1 MTRCTTLILPG
12 RNRLGRGRV
21 EVTGGFLLLMAWL
34 NYCDTQK
41 LLYAA
46 LCAAVAHELGHLAAI
61 YALGGR
67 VCRLRL
73 TAAGAELRLEGTM
86 SYGRELLCALAGP
99 LVNLLLAYAA
109 AQAGWLV
116 FAGLNLA
123 LALFNLLPLS
133 VLDGGRALSCAVAV
147 LCGPEAAQCL
157 LRWTDGMLAVVL
169 LLCGG
174 GVLLAGGN
182 VTLPVV
188 GTWLLGSFLCRQ
200 KKLAGKRVVK
210 GGGNR

>member
-1 MTRCTTLILPG
+1 M
-12 RNRLGRGRV
+12 
-21 EVTGGFLLLMAWL
+21 EVTGGFLLVMAWL
-34 NYCDTQK
+34 NYCDTQN
-41 LLYAA
+41 LLPAV
-46 LCAAVAHELGHLAAI
+46 LCAATAHELGHLVAI

-67 VCRLRL
+67 VVRLRL
-73 TAAGAELRLEGTM
+73 TAAGAELRLGRTM

-99 LVNLLLAYAA
+99 LVNLLLAFGA
-109 AQAGWLV
+109 AQLRWLV

-133 VLDGGRALSCAVAV
+133 VLDGGRALSCAAAM
-147 LCGPEAAQCL
+147 LLGPEAAQCL
-157 LRWTDGMLAVVL
+157 LRWMDGMLTAAL

-188 GTWLLGSFLCRQ
+188 GAWLVWGFLRRE
-200 KKLAGKRVVK
+200 KKLGGKRVVK